1 MKHIS
6 AALKDSTDIYN
17 DLRPDTD
24 VPVSWEKEEFMNRVM
39 AMSNEDLQMIVDYV
53 PVEMCLDRIQK
64 ELDRVKAIESS
75 IKETMN
81 LLK

>member
-6 AALKDSTDIYN
+6 SELKDSTDIYN
-17 DLRPDTD
+17 GLRPATD

-39 AMSNEDLQMIVDYV
+39 AMSQEDLQMIVDYV
-53 PVEMCLDRIQK
+53 PVEMCLARIQN

>member
-17 DLRPDTD
+17 GLRPDTD

-39 AMSNEDLQMIVDYV
+39 AMSQEDLQMIVDYV
-53 PVEMCLDRIQK
+53 PVEMCLARIQK